1 MKTAISIP
9 DEIFHEAEQVAK
21 RRGLSRSELY
31 TNAVKQYVQKE
42 ERFLGVR
49 ERLDA
54 VYGNNSKLSELD
66 EVVRQAQERI
76 LTNETW

>member
-9 DEIFHEAEQVAK
+9 DAVFEEAERVAK

-31 TNAVKQYVQKE
+31 TNAIRKYVQD

-49 ERLDA
+49 ERLDS
-54 VYGNNSKLSELD
+54 VYGSDRQLSELD
-66 EVVRQAQERI
+66 VPLQYVQGRLLADE
-76 LTNETW
+76 NW

>member
-31 TNAVKQYVQKE
+31 TNAVKQYVQD

-66 EVVRQAQERI
+66 EAVRQAQERI
-76 LTNETW
+76 LTDETW

>member
-9 DEIFHEAEQVAK
+9 NAIFEEAERVAK

-31 TNAVKQYVQKE
+31 ANAVDEYVKS

-54 VYGNNSKLSELD
+54 VYSRDGQESRVDPALAAMQWASLD
-66 EVVRQAQERI
+66 QDD
-76 LTNETW
+76 W